1 VKVAIIGPGS
11 IGKALAK
18 RLALAGHDIRLSFSR
33 DEQRLRA
40 TAAGLGVGF
49 GAPDEVAR
57 WADVIALATPWPAL
71 RTAMDALGDVSG
83 KVIWDNTNAVA
94 SDLSTMLVGTT
105 TSVGEEVQKHAP
117 RAHVV
122 KARHRIAVETRI
134 PRRRPRPCSRIEHR
148 GRDMLKRPLA
158 KMPAPLRT
166 ELEAANLMP
175 AFKLRPP
182 YQRNDYLHWIARA
195 NHPETRRKRIDQ
207 MIDELTK
214 GGVYMGMPHRPSRR

>member
-1 VKVAIIGPGS
+1 
-11 IGKALAK
+11 
-18 RLALAGHDIRLSFSR
+18 
-33 DEQRLRA
+33 
-40 TAAGLGVGF
+40 
-49 GAPDEVAR
+49 
-57 WADVIALATPWPAL
+57 
-71 RTAMDALGDVSG
+71 M
-83 KVIWDNTNAVA
+83 
-94 SDLSTMLVGTT
+94 
-105 TSVGEEVQKHAP
+105 
-117 RAHVV
+117 
-122 KARHRIAVETRI
+122 I
-134 PRRRPRPCSRIEHR
+134 PTQDQESNIE

-175 AFKLRPP
+175 AFKQRPP